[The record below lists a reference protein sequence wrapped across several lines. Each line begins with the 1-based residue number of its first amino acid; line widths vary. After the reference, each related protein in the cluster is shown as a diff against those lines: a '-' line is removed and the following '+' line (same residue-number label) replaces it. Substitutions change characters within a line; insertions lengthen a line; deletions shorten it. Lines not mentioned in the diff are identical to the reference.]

1 MLKRVKNGHCPQNN
15 ANSISNITVLTHDTQ
30 THDLTVDQAT
40 RLRKDCKHQL
50 RGMPHCS
57 GMRYADTTN
66 QLQIIQKNC

>member
-50 RGMPHCS
+50 
-57 GMRYADTTN
+57 
-66 QLQIIQKNC
+66 

>member
-40 RLRKDCKHQL
+40 RLRKDESISSEECHSAL
-50 RGMPHCS
+50 E
-57 GMRYADTTN
+57 
-66 QLQIIQKNC
+66 